1 MKNKK
6 NKGEVKLI
14 EIKSKD
20 DVKLLREKAPASPI
34 MVDGTSIIQLQK
46 AVLDDRKSL
55 STDGFVN
62 IIVLINMTKRKIQKS
77 PDILSRG
84 FIYLRD
90 SQDILNK
97 TRQIVTDLTEEEIQT
112 GGQID
117 VDKLKENI
125 SKKVD
130 RYLTR
135 ETGKNPII
143 IPVVL
148 VV

>member
-1 MKNKK
+1 M
-6 NKGEVKLI
+6 
-14 EIKSKD
+14 
-20 DVKLLREKAPASPI
+20 A
-34 MVDGTSIIQLQK
+34 
-46 AVLDDRKSL
+46 
-55 STDGFVN
+55 
-62 IIVLINMTKRKIQKS
+62 KRKIQKS

-97 TRQIVTDLTEEEIQT
+97 TRQIVSDLAEDEISK

-125 SKKVD
+125 AKKVD